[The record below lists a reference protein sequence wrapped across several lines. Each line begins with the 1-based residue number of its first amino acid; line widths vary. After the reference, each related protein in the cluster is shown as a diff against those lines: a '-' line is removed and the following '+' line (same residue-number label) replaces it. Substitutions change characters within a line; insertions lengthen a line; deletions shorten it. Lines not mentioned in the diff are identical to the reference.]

1 MIMKISDLFTKY
13 KTALIAVSMLGLGII
28 GTQMLTT
35 KKTDNLETVTI
46 QKSNGETITY
56 TQKDQKTRDEEARQ
70 AICKSAAGRKS
81 QRIKQEFNC
90 TNY

>member
-1 MIMKISDLFTKY
+1 MKISDLFTKY

-35 KKTDNLETVTI
+35 KKMNNLETVTI
-46 QKSNGETITY
+46 EKANGETITY
-56 TQKDQKTRDEEARQ
+56 TQKDQETRHEEARQ
-70 AICKSAAGRKS
+70 AICISAAGRKS
-81 QRIKQEFNC
+81 QEIKQEFNC